1 MIIVRFLWRQQHIM
15 DTVINTKI
23 ITTAKTITD
32 IRASITTGTI
42 EIQCRIAMYTTCMH
56 AYYAYL

>member
-42 EIQCRIAMYTTCMH
+42 EICRIAMYTTCMH